1 MLYVILAL
9 VVVVTAVVGL
19 GYVPTVS
26 ARVPQLASFSTVVED
41 VVGQAVQW
49 SREMMGQPPAPPKK
63 RPAVVPATQKPVP
76 VIERP
81 APVPQKPVPRKPAP
95 KPPAGKS
102 AAAKRPAQPP
112 ARPRQVAPS
121 RPLLEVGSSAPQ
133 FVLKDIR
140 GVLYRLS
147 DFRGRRVAVLLV
159 SSLDESGRAAIRAFL
174 NRFSAHPGYSPIIII
189 TNPDRVAV
197 RRLATSGIHVPIL
210 FGDEEFQATYRLP
223 RGGDALY
230 VISERGAIAQA
241 RLLGRQ

>member
-1 MLYVILAL
+1 
-9 VVVVTAVVGL
+9 
-19 GYVPTVS
+19 
-26 ARVPQLASFSTVVED
+26 
-41 VVGQAVQW
+41 
-49 SREMMGQPPAPPKK
+49 MMGQPPTPPKK

-81 APVPQKPVPRKPAP
+81 AAPQKPVPRKPAP

-102 AAAKRPAQPP
+102 AAVKRPAQPP
-112 ARPRQVAPS
+112 ARPRQVAPA

-159 SSLDESGRAAIRAFL
+159 SSLDENGRTAIRAFL
-174 NRFSAHPGYSPIIII
+174 SQFGAHPGYAPMIII

-197 RRLATSGIHVPIL
+197 RRLATSGIQVPIL
-210 FGDEEFQATYRLP
+210 FGHEEFQAAYRLP

-241 RLLGRQ
+241 RLFGRQ